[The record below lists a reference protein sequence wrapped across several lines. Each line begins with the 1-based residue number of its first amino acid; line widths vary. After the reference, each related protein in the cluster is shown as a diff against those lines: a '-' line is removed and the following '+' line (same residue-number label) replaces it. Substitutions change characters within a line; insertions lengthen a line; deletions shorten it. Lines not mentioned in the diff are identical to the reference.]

1 MYISIYSDIYIIIFI
16 TLCIYIYI
24 HIYICYTRIYLH
36 VSSNLNRHFLCL
48 AVSAFLVR
56 FCGRPGGGRISADL
70 ATARC
75 AHGRAVGG
83 VVLGRRSSFCSFFLF
98 KVAKDLF
105 LDMSV

>member
-1 MYISIYSDIYIIIFI
+1 MY
-16 TLCIYIYI
+16 
-24 HIYICYTRIYLH
+24 IYICYTRIYLH

-98 KVAKDLF
+98 KVAKDFF